1 MDEKTIIEKLTRV
14 SDAWK
19 AQFQHPYEEGWEP
32 VEGETLPDLPL
43 VWSIQDGILFL
54 DDVWITPV
62 KFLRQDT
69 LDEAPQWVSTA
80 MELDLI
86 DCSLD
91 IVITKWRG
99 KYSIAGIE
107 RALKGGMDH
116 GR

>member
-1 MDEKTIIEKLTRV
+1 MDEKIIIEKLNRI

-19 AQFQHPYEEGWEP
+19 AQFQPPYKEGWGPEDFGTP
-32 VEGETLPDLPL
+32 PDLPL
-43 VWSIQDGILFL
+43 IWKIEDGILFL
-54 DDVWITPV
+54 DDVWIAPI
-62 KFLRQDT
+62 KFLCLET
-69 LDEAPQWVSTA
+69 LDEAPTWVCTA

-107 RALKGGMDH
+107 RAVR
-116 GR
+116 GRAK